1 MVGAMKVADWLK
13 AGEANVR
20 LAGVNK
26 RPASV
31 GVTVC
36 MPVVE
41 MKLKVNLP
49 LESVAVVADC
59 VPARLTVTPASAAPF
74 ASTTRPVML
83 TEVRGSSSLS
93 MPFASR
99 SMANRRPSPA
109 GTPMK
114 VSSAPVEAA
123 LRSVCKET
131 GASERLSG
139 WNVPSE
145 RRRKPRGLPP

>member
-1 MVGAMKVADWLK
+1 MMKVADWFHV
-13 AGEANVR
+13 GPANVR
-20 LAGVNK
+20 LCGMKPV
-26 RPASV
+26 PC
-31 GVTVC
+31 GVTVVV
-36 MPVVE
+36 PAVE

-93 MPFASR
+93 TPFASR
-99 SMANRRPSPA
+99 SFAKSRPSPA

-114 VSSAPVEAA
+114 VNSAPLAAA